1 MENNRSSLI
10 QEIKK
15 DVRQLAHKTYIGVSV
30 LCVYANT
37 DVIVTC
43 IDKSQWKLD
52 SFFFGFDE
60 DIQLTLIS
68 LDNES
73 EADGCLEDLTTDC
86 LSDIEKYLKLIKEIN
101 NLNII
106 QL

>member
-1 MENNRSSLI
+1 MENNRNSLI
-10 QEIKK
+10 KKIKK
-15 DVRQLAHKTYIGVSV
+15 NVRQLAHKTFIGVSV

-37 DVIVTC
+37 DVIVTFT
-43 IDKSQWKLD
+43 DGSQWKLD

-60 DIQLTLIS
+60 DIQLSLIS

-73 EADGCLEDLTTDC
+73 EADGSLEDLTTDC

-106 QL
+106 Q

>member
-1 MENNRSSLI
+1 MENNRNSLI
-10 QEIKK
+10 KEIKK
-15 DVRQLAHKTYIGVSV
+15 DVRQLAKKTFFGVNV
-30 LCVYANT
+30 LYAYA

-52 SFFFGFDE
+52 GFFFGFDE
-60 DIQLTLIS
+60 DIQLSLIS

-86 LSDIEKYLKLIKEIN
+86 LSNIEKYLKLIKEI
-101 NLNII
+101 
-106 QL
+106 